1 MSPAPKR
8 PTSTGPTSTGPTS
21 TGPTS
26 TGAGPR
32 TTFLQ
37 RHGIGR
43 VKIGIVTAVAV
54 LASIPAVVGATA
66 QPGDGDIELTARF
79 VDAGAIIPGNDVKV
93 DGVKV
98 GSVRDIDIDE
108 GVAVLTFGIDDA
120 ATPVFEDATATV
132 RPVSLLGERFVD
144 VDRGDPHLPV
154 LTDGAVIPESQTGR
168 SVDLDELLTSVD
180 DPTGT
185 ALAAL
190 VITLGE
196 GSAARGDDL
205 AAALEVLAPALT
217 QSDQLVALLDDQ
229 NALLTSLIDN
239 MAPVAEALGAD
250 SGAAIDAL
258 IENTGAL
265 LDDTAARAPELEATI
280 AALPGT
286 VEAARAALREVA
298 DLAGVATPAL
308 AEIRPLTGNLR
319 SVSSELQ
326 AFADAANPALA
337 SLDPVLAR
345 GTNLLQSARPVVAEL
360 RAAGPDTRAVAN
372 DLRPIAESLL
382 GDLDD
387 VLNFIRNWALVTNGS
402 DGISHYFRAHLI
414 ADAETAT
421 GLLPVP
427 VDVPDLPL
435 GGASASAAGPLAPVT
450 DAVGSATERV
460 TEAVDGAVGGLL
472 GSPSNGSATGLSQE
486 QERGLL
492 ESLLGGGR

>member
-1 MSPAPKR
+1 MSTAPAPD
-8 PTSTGPTSTGPTS
+8 
-21 TGPTS
+21 
-26 TGAGPR
+26 APR

-43 VKIGIVTAVAV
+43 VKIAVVATIAV
-54 LASIPAVVGATA
+54 LASVPAVVGATA
-66 QPGDGDIELTARF
+66 QAGDGDIELEARF

-98 GSVRDIDIDE
+98 GSVRDIDIVE
-108 GVAVLTFGIDDA
+108 GVAILTFGIDDA

-144 VDRGDPHLPV
+144 IDRGDPNLPV
-154 LTDGAVIPESQTGR
+154 LTDGAVIPESRTGR

-190 VITLGE
+190 VVTLGE

-205 AAALEVLAPALT
+205 AAALEVLAPALS

-239 MAPVAEALGAD
+239 MAPVAEALGVD
-250 SGAAIDAL
+250 GGAAIDAL
-258 IENTGAL
+258 IDNTGAL

-286 VEAARAALREVA
+286 VDAARSALREVA

-326 AFADAANPALA
+326 SFADAANPALA
-337 SLDPVLAR
+337 SLDPVLTR
-345 GTNLLQSARPVVAEL
+345 GTDLLRSARPVVAEL
-360 RAAGPDTRAVAN
+360 RAAAPDTRSVAG
-372 DLRPIAESLL
+372 DVRPIAESLL
-382 GDLDD
+382 GDLDH
-387 VLNFIRNWALVTNGS
+387 VLNFIRNWSLVTNGS
-402 DGISHYFRAHLI
+402 DGISHYFRAHII
-414 ADAETAT
+414 ANAETAT
-421 GLLPVP
+421 GLLPLP
-427 VDVPDLPL
+427 IDVPDLPL
-435 GGASASAAGPLAPVT
+435 GGSPAASSDPLAPVT
-450 DAVGSATERV
+450 DVVGGV
-460 TEAVDGAVGGLL
+460 TDSVDDVVGGLL
-472 GSPSNGSATGLSQE
+472 GTPSDGSATGLSQE

>member
-1 MSPAPKR
+1 MSPTPRTSAP
-8 PTSTGPTSTGPTS
+8 T
-21 TGPTS
+21 
-26 TGAGPR
+26 

-43 VKIGIVTAVAV
+43 VKIAVVATIAV

-66 QPGDGDIELTARF
+66 QAGNGDIELRARF

-98 GSVRDIDIDE
+98 GSVRDIDIED
-108 GVAVLTFGIDDA
+108 GVAILTFGIDDA
-120 ATPVFEDATATV
+120 ATPVFADATATV

-144 VDRGDPHLPV
+144 VDRGDPNLPV
-154 LTDGAVIPESQTGR
+154 LTDGAVLPETQTGR

-190 VITLGE
+190 VVTLGE
-196 GSAARGDDL
+196 GSAANGDDL

-217 QSDQLVALLDDQ
+217 QADDLVSLLDDQ

-250 SGAAIDAL
+250 EGAAIDAL

-265 LDDTAARAPELEATI
+265 LDDTAARAPDLEATI

-286 VEAARAALREVA
+286 VDAARTALREVA

-319 SVSSELQ
+319 SLSTELQ
-326 AFADAANPALA
+326 TFADAANPALA
-337 SLDPVLAR
+337 SLDPVLTR
-345 GTNLLQSARPVVAEL
+345 GTELLQSARPVVAEL
-360 RAAGPDTRAVAN
+360 RAGAPDTRAVAG

-387 VLNFIRNWALVTNGS
+387 VLNFIRNWSLVTNGS

-414 ADAETAT
+414 ANANTAT
-421 GLLPVP
+421 GLLPIGL
-427 VDVPDLPL
+427 PDLPL
-435 GGASASAAGPLAPVT
+435 GGPAAAADPLAPVT
-450 DAVGSATERV
+450 DI
-460 TEAVDGAVGGLL
+460 VDGAVGGVTDTVDDVVGGLL
-472 GSPSNGSATGLSQE
+472 GEPSDGSATGLSQE
-486 QERGLL
+486 QERGLIQ
-492 ESLLGGGR
+492 SLLGGGR